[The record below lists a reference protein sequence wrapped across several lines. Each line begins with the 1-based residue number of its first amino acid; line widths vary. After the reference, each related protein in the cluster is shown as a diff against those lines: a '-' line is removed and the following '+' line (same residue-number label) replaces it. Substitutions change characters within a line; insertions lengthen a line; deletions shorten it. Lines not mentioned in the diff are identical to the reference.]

1 MLNSGKVGV
10 GPHSRNPLPRA
21 VFETPG
27 GSDEKNMPH
36 DLPKAYDP
44 TAIEDHWAEYWVRE
58 NLFAQHA
65 PENDPTGTHPT
76 GDAFTIL
83 LPPPN
88 VTGRLHMGHMLN
100 QTEMDILTRWR
111 RMSGRR
117 ALWLPGTD
125 HAGIAT
131 QMMVE
136 RQLAEENTSRQ
147 QLGREKFTE
156 RVWEWKR
163 HYGGAILDQMK
174 RLGASVD
181 WQREYFTMDDH
192 LSVAVREAFV
202 RLHEQGLIYRGAYIV
217 NWCPRCQTAISDL
230 EVVHEEQKGQI
241 WEIRYPVL
249 GHDGTETGE
258 FITVATTRPET
269 MLGDT
274 AVAVHPED
282 ERYLHL
288 HGKKLRLPLVGREI
302 PIILDEWVS
311 RDFGTGAVK
320 VTPAHDPNDFAL
332 GQRHNLPNIN
342 VMDETAH
349 INAEGGVYQGLDRY
363 VARKRIVADLDA
375 LGLLGAVK
383 DHTNNIGHCDRC
395 KTVVEPRLSTQWFI
409 KIKPLAE
416 KAIAAVKPDA
426 NGNKAIRFTPEQY
439 EKTYLNW
446 MENIY
451 DWCISRQL
459 WWGHRIPAWH
469 CATCGKITVARVDP
483 TACSHCGSDQITQET
498 DVLDTW
504 FSSGLLPVSV
514 FGWPNITAE
523 NRADFDAFY
532 PTSLLVTGFD
542 ILFFWV
548 ARMIMLGCW
557 FSTDVP
563 MPDGR
568 PRSLADS
575 VPFREVYIHA
585 LVRDANREKMSKT
598 KGNVIDPIEIVK
610 QFGTDAVRFTLAS
623 MASPGTDIA
632 FNVARTEG
640 YRAFANKIWN
650 AARFIFMNVDRA
662 AEVGIAV
669 DPSTLGAMPT
679 VDADAPLEA
688 RWIVAELHA
697 TAAKVNE
704 ALENYRYDEAASIVY
719 QFFWGSFCDWYL
731 EIVKL
736 RLDFEGSQVVN
747 GTEGQILRD
756 LKGTRAALATLVS
769 VFEAALRLLSP
780 FMPFIT
786 EELWHAV
793 YDGNPPAKSIAL
805 TIYPNSRETSDRHVT
820 AIEEMTFM
828 QNLITEIR
836 GLRKEIGVEEKTIVP
851 IEVRA
856 DAVSRKIAEGN
867 RDIVERLARVS
878 GVRFVEQITT
888 GLSKHS
894 TAAFDVGVLYER
906 TIDVPAERERLTKDI
921 AKYEKG
927 LAAAERQLGNEAF
940 LAKAPAHVVEGLKK
954 QESETRLLLEKAK
967 AALNVLPE
975 S

>member
-1 MLNSGKVGV
+1 
-10 GPHSRNPLPRA
+10 
-21 VFETPG
+21 
-27 GSDEKNMPH
+27 MPH

-44 TAIEDHWAEYWVRE
+44 TAIEDQWAGYWVRE
-58 NLFAQHA
+58 DLFAV
-65 PENDPTGTHPT
+65 PTPDPAVQNP
-76 GDAFTIL
+76 ASSQPFTIL

-111 RMSGRR
+111 RMSGRL
-117 ALWLPGTD
+117 ALWVPGTD

-136 RQLAEENTSRQ
+136 RQLTEEGTSRQ
-147 QLGREKFTE
+147 TLGREAFVE
-156 RVWEWKR
+156 RVWAWKR
-163 HYGGAILDQMK
+163 HYGGAILEQMK
-174 RLGASVD
+174 RLGVSVD
-181 WQREYFTMDDH
+181 WSREYFTMDER

-202 RLHEQGLIYRGAYIV
+202 RLYAQGLIYRGAYIV

-230 EVVHEEQKGQI
+230 EVVHQEQKGHL

-249 GHDGTETGE
+249 GDGGKESGE

-274 AVAVHPED
+274 AVAIHPED

-288 HGKKLRLPLVGREI
+288 HGKKLRMPLMDREI
-302 PIILDEWVS
+302 PIVVDPWVS
-311 RDFGTGAVK
+311 REFGTGAVK
-320 VTPAHDPNDFAL
+320 VTPAHDPNDFAI
-332 GQRHNLPNIN
+332 GERHHLPSIN
-342 VMDETAH
+342 VMDDRAH
-349 INAEGGVYQGLDRY
+349 INENGGPYQGLDRY
-363 VARKRIVADLDA
+363 VARKKIVADLEA
-375 LGLLGAVK
+375 QGLLGAIK
-383 DHTNNIGHCDRC
+383 DYTNNVGHCDRC

-409 KIKPLAE
+409 AVNKEPNGGGESMAE
-416 KAIAAVKPDA
+416 KARAAVRADSSGK
-426 NGNKAIRFTPEQY
+426 KAIRFTPENY
-439 EKTYLNW
+439 EKIYLNW
-446 MENIY
+446 MDDIH

-469 CATCGKITVARVDP
+469 CGVCHKITVPQPGATGDP
-483 TACSHCGSDQITQET
+483 VACAHCGSDKITQET

-514 FGWPNITAE
+514 FGWPNITQE
-523 NRADFDAFY
+523 TRADFDAFY

-548 ARMIMLGCW
+548 ARMIMMGCW
-557 FSTDVP
+557 FAGDVP
-563 MPDGR
+563 MPDGS
-568 PRSLADS
+568 PRSLAES

-679 VDADAPLEA
+679 VNADAPLEA

-856 DAVSRKIAEGN
+856 DAVSRKTAEGN